1 MMQSVLSITE
11 RAWEIRS
18 ELLLPLGL
26 GRGEVDESISQLCL
40 HSLTCDCL
48 LHRLCGMWT
57 LVFLWQTTDLTGFIP
72 FPLLLILVLLFI
84 LIPQFRSQCSPANRC
99 ADKGSRDDGEAGD
112 CQLGLLRQAIPYRR
126 RAGQL
131 HDAWLLG
138 GVMDV
143 VPATR

>member
-1 MMQSVLSITE
+1 MMQSVLSFTE

-18 ELLLPLGL
+18 ELLFTTGL
-26 GRGEVDESISQLCL
+26 GPWWGWWVHFSAVFALPHL
-40 HSLTCDCL
+40 WL
-48 LHRLCGMWT
+48 LHHLCGMWT

-131 HDAWLLG
+131 HDVWLLG